1 MITNNRQIPP
11 PSLVYRKTDMETA
24 ECSKA
29 LLLREAM
36 LEPRQ
41 TSSPGPPVITPH
53 CEGEEGERRAS
64 PGEPSEPPPPRL
76 ELMQLLLMLLFGVSG
91 PEQSND
97 QFSGHNYSLSA
108 PFETFSMRL

>member
-41 TSSPGPPVITPH
+41 TSSPGPPVMRPH
-53 CEGEEGERRAS
+53 WEGEEGERSAS
-64 PGEPSEPPPPRL
+64 PGEPPEPPPPPPRL
-76 ELMQLLLMLLFGVSG
+76 ELMQLLLLMLLLGVNG
-91 PEQSND
+91 PEQRD
-97 QFSGHNYSLSA
+97 WKTIFIITNYL
-108 PFETFSMRL
+108 

>member
-1 MITNNRQIPP
+1 
-11 PSLVYRKTDMETA
+11 META

-41 TSSPGPPVITPH
+41 TSSPGPPVMTPH

-64 PGEPSEPPPPRL
+64 PGEPPPPML
-76 ELMQLLLMLLFGVSG
+76 ELMQLLLLMLLFGVNG
-91 PEQSND
+91 PKQSDCKNISKTKTNF
-97 QFSGHNYSLSA
+97 QG
-108 PFETFSMRL
+108 